1 MKKKTFYFWLMA
13 LWLLQM
19 AMALF
24 FCVQKKGFHEDEF
37 YTYYST
43 ARTNG
48 FYVEDQSWMDAETI
62 RDEFVVLPGQQF
74 RYGLVRQV
82 QSWDVHPPVY
92 YWIFHTAAS
101 LVPGVFSKWTG
112 LSVNLLC
119 HGINI
124 LLLAWLCYRISGGQ
138 KKLTLALT
146 GFYWMTPA
154 ALSGVV
160 FIRMYELL
168 TTWVLLCAGL
178 HVTEILRMKEKRS
191 DIREE
196 KLSWRRF
203 LIPMMAVTY
212 LGYLTQYY
220 YAVFLFFAG
229 FGFAVWLA
237 ARERRRR
244 NVLYYAGSQAVA
256 LALSYVTYPA
266 CLGQMFRGQRG
277 AQATENFLNL
287 SNTWER
293 LVYFYALLDEYV
305 FGKCLLVFWLLL
317 VALLI
322 RWGLAKRRTF
332 PEIWKAVGREPQIWL
347 LLFAVAGYFV
357 TVSKTGLLYEGTS
370 IRYQLPVYGMVAL
383 LLLMAMKT
391 IWESKAGYIILL
403 FFLALNVKGLLS
415 GKVEFL
421 YPEAEQRVEFAAE
434 QAAQGTETVYLY
446 KEGDEWCI
454 WGVADELMQYPGV
467 YFVSASGED
476 ELQDAK
482 IKNSRS
488 LVAYVAEGADAG
500 TQLQRLLQSNPNLQ
514 SYTHAATEKYC
525 DVYLLE

>member
-1 MKKKTFYFWLMA
+1 MA

-92 YWIFHTAAS
+92 YWIFHTVAS
-101 LVPGVFSKWTG
+101 LVPGVFSKWIG

-138 KKLTLALT
+138 KKLTLILT

-178 HVTEILRMKEKRS
+178 HVTEILRMKENRS
-191 DIREE
+191 DVREE
-196 KLSWRRF
+196 KLSGKRF
-203 LIPMMAVTY
+203 LIPMMGVTY

-229 FGFAVWLA
+229 FGFVVWLVV
-237 ARERRRR
+237 RERKLR
-244 NVLYYAGSQAVA
+244 NVLYYAGTQAVA

-277 AQATENFLNL
+277 AQATENFLDL

-293 LVYFYALLDEYV
+293 LVYFYDLLNEYV
-305 FGKCLLVFWLLL
+305 FGKYLLVFWLLL
-317 VALLI
+317 VVLLI
-322 RWGLAKRRTF
+322 SRVLEKRRIF
-332 PEIWKAVGREPQIWL
+332 PEICKDAGREPQVWL
-347 LLFAVAGYFV
+347 LVFAVAGYFV

-370 IRYQLPVYGMVAL
+370 IRYQLPVYGMVVL

-391 IWESKAGYIILL
+391 IWESKARYIILL
-403 FFLALNVKGLLS
+403 CLLVINVKGLLS

-434 QAAQGTETVYLY
+434 QATQGTETVYLY

-476 ELQDAK
+476 RLKDTK

-500 TQLQRLLQSNPNLQ
+500 TQLQRLLQSNPNLRN
-514 SYTHAATEKYC
+514 YTQVTTEKYC